1 MYLLAI
7 EVSTNILLANSI
19 VAMSIERFGGGGRRL
34 GSNSHLN
41 KMVILGDDLNR
52 SIRKVNKALC
62 HPVSLCVH
70 FKIKCITFSENIKLA
85 LEGSNHPS

>member
-7 EVSTNILLANSI
+7 EVSTNIFLANSI

-62 HPVSLCVH
+62 Q
-70 FKIKCITFSENIKLA
+70 NIKLA

>member
-7 EVSTNILLANSI
+7 EVSTNIFLANSI

-41 KMVILGDDLNR
+41 KMVILGV
-52 SIRKVNKALC
+52 I
-62 HPVSLCVH
+62 
-70 FKIKCITFSENIKLA
+70 
-85 LEGSNHPS
+85 